1 MLVAII
7 VTAGNI
13 SPILMINLTG
23 LNAAMSAYLSAQF
36 FAQRLHKVCLHRAV
50 AGVLFILELV
60 LIGLNLLPPK

>member
-1 MLVAII
+1 
-7 VTAGNI
+7 
-13 SPILMINLTG
+13 MINLTG

-60 LIGLNLLPPK
+60 LIGLNLPPK